1 MNRGRHFIVSL
12 LGALSGCAVGPNY
25 HAPDTQAPVAF
36 AAPDARPTSTAATSA
51 PDLASWWQSL
61 NDPELDSLV
70 GRAVSANPDVLIAL
84 TRLQQAQTYETVVL
98 GHALPTV
105 DASGGAGRGTGSDLT
120 RGRAAQALVSA
131 DNTAGLQHVNTIGG
145 FDALWELDLFGRVRR
160 EIEAA
165 HYDTQAVAAAR
176 NGVLIAVIADVA
188 HAYVDLRGFQTEL
201 SILQKA
207 SAALAES
214 LRIVGIRY
222 ERGITNELDVTL
234 ATRELAALNAQ
245 IAPVQAQIR
254 AAQYTLA
261 TLVGQYPESLS
272 DELEAPALI
281 PTLPEP
287 APAGTPLE
295 VLRRRPDVQQ
305 AERTLA
311 SSTAQVGIATGNLFP
326 RVALVGAVGAQ
337 RQDWGSAPTIGKHI
351 WSFGPGVVWPL
362 LDFGA
367 LDAQVEIADLS
378 ARAALLD
385 YRRTLIDA
393 VRDVDTAV
401 VNFRAAQA
409 RLEELGA
416 GIVAAERAVT
426 LATERYNRG
435 LTQYL
440 DVVDAERQLYELES
454 LYVAAQVSSA
464 EQFVSLYR
472 NLGGGW
478 QNYQQ
483 TPSVRT
489 PEPAV
494 IAALRHLVGAGSP

>member
-1 MNRGRHFIVSL
+1 M
-12 LGALSGCAVGPNY
+12 
-25 HAPDTQAPVAF
+25 
-36 AAPDARPTSTAATSA
+36 
-51 PDLASWWQSL
+51 
-61 NDPELDSLV
+61 
-70 GRAVSANPDVLIAL
+70 
-84 TRLQQAQTYETVVL
+84 
-98 GHALPTV
+98 
-105 DASGGAGRGTGSDLT
+105 
-120 RGRAAQALVSA
+120 
-131 DNTAGLQHVNTIGG
+131 
-145 FDALWELDLFGRVRR
+145 
-160 EIEAA
+160 
-165 HYDTQAVAAAR
+165 
-176 NGVLIAVIADVA
+176 
-188 HAYVDLRGFQTEL
+188 
-201 SILQKA
+201 
-207 SAALAES
+207 
-214 LRIVGIRY
+214 
-222 ERGITNELDVTL
+222 
-234 ATRELAALNAQ
+234 
-245 IAPVQAQIR
+245 
-254 AAQYTLA
+254 
-261 TLVGQYPESLS
+261 
-272 DELEAPALI
+272 
-281 PTLPEP
+281 
-287 APAGTPLE
+287 
-295 VLRRRPDVQQ
+295 
-305 AERTLA
+305 
-311 SSTAQVGIATGNLFP
+311 
-326 RVALVGAVGAQ
+326 
-337 RQDWGSAPTIGKHI
+337 
-351 WSFGPGVVWPL
+351 VWPL

-494 IAALRHLVGAGSP
+494 IAVLRHLVGAGSP